1 MYSAMNPAAAAA
13 AAAAAR
19 HPVSPALPVKTI
31 PFFNDFIIYF
41 FLLLLYC
48 C

>member
-1 MYSAMNPAAAAA
+1 MNPAAAAA

-31 PFFNDFIIYF
+31 PFFYDFIYLKKKPFSI
-41 FLLLLYC
+41 LLYC
-48 C
+48 